1 MRFLGIWPLSALLV
15 AMGGAILFCFDPN
28 GGGFYPVC
36 LFHQATGLLCPG
48 CGSLR
53 AMHQLLHG
61 HVLAAFEFNP
71 LLLLCLPAAAW
82 YAARYALT
90 ARRVAKVSGARPS
103 WDAATT
109 KPQRLR
115 CSSAQN
121 YPCIADPEERRPPLL
136 RLPMPERPPLPIRPL
151 WLWLFLGTAL
161 AFSVWRNL
169 PGFPIA
175 MPPS

>member
-1 MRFLGIWPLSALLV
+1 MRLLGAWPLSGLLV
-15 AMGGAILFCFDPN
+15 AIGGAILFCFDPSA
-28 GGGFYPVC
+28 GFYPVC

-61 HVLAAFEFNP
+61 HLLAAFEFNP

-82 YAARYALT
+82 YTARYALA
-90 ARRVAKVSGARPS
+90 ARRAAKMSGVRPFSGAAPTESQRPHS
-103 WDAATT
+103 
-109 KPQRLR
+109 
-115 CSSAQN
+115 SSAWN
-121 YPCIADPEERRPPLL
+121 YPCIAAPEDGP
-136 RLPMPERPPLPIRPL
+136 PPLPPLQMPEQPPLPVKPL
-151 WLWLFLGTAL
+151 WFWLFLATAI

-175 MPPS
+175 LPPS